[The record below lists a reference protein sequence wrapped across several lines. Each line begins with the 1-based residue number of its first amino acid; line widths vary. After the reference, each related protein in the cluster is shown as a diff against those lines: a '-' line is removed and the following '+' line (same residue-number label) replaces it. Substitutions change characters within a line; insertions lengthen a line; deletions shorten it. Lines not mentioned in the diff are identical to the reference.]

1 MLAKRPYGWKPV
13 LGLPAVYV
21 GLTRNR
27 ATRGERSRG
36 TDLSARGPS
45 DDDLRM
51 WPQSMAPRDIE
62 HLTSFRACEML
73 RMFKGCYDEETGEFD
88 GAKLAGFR
96 TKIELQA
103 LDALRQ
109 WDLESTPPIHRP
121 TGKGI
126 TVEDLKRIMGSRGLG
141 IGTSEDSCAVARKPL
156 RNQSSGKSRRPARLN
171 ILKIREL

>member
-13 LGLPAVYV
+13 LELPAVYV

-27 ATRGERSRG
+27 ATRGEGSQG
-36 TDLSARGPS
+36 TDLSACGPS

-51 WPQSMAPRDIE
+51 WPQSMAPHDIE
-62 HLTSFRACEML
+62 HLTRFRACEKL
-73 RMFKGCYDEETGEFD
+73 RIFKECYDEETGEFD

-96 TKIELQA
+96 TKIELEA
-103 LDALRQ
+103 LDDLRH
-109 WDLESTPPIHRP
+109 WDLDSTPPIHRP

-141 IGTSEDSCAVARKPL
+141 IGTSEDSCAVARQPL
-156 RNQSSGKSRRPARLN
+156 WNQTSGKHCKFVALN
-171 ILKIREL
+171 SLKMREL